1 MYAIIACGVFKH
13 EIERISSDLEFP
25 FEVHYLGSG
34 LHVDFDD
41 LEEALKS
48 ELEKC
53 KGCEGTVVVYGECH
67 PKMADILGQYKA
79 VLIDCQNCVDAFL
92 TRKGVAERSSQG
104 LYFYLSPGWIECW
117 REIFSSLNWTQEE
130 ARLQLGPSRERSSW
144 IRWATPGVRGGA
156 DEVSGLHLLP
166 YQVVPVDL
174 THFKSLITSA
184 KRSWR
189 SDLGRAR
196 RDKKEEDGEDHG
208 EDYNTP

>member
-130 ARLQLGPSRERSSW
+130 ARLQLGPFK
-144 IRWATPGVRGGA
+144 GA
-156 DEVSGLHLLP
+156 GFLDTLGNAQEYEEELMKFLDFTLLP

-184 KRSWR
+184 K
-189 SDLGRAR
+189 
-196 RDKKEEDGEDHG
+196 KKLEE
-208 EDYNTP
+208 